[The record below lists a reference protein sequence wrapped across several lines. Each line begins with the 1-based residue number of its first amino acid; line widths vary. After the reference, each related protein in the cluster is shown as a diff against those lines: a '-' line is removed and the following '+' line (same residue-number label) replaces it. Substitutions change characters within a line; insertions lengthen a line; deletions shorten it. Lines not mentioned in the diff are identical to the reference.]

1 MLALQSILEQLMRPE
16 LIWVLIPLAGIGIGA
31 LAIIFEPIKDSIRKT
46 ERAEAR
52 KMYERLAMEKLDVI
66 KTAVAM
72 GYGRDD
78 LADLD
83 SRLEQAIGADQM
95 KMLRDGK
102 TPKVPLPEVDLAA
115 DSLDG
120 AQPGRGARNQ
130 EQQ

>member
-1 MLALQSILEQLMRPE
+1 MLALQSIIEQLMRPE

-52 KMYERLAMEKLDVI
+52 KLYERLALEKLDVI

-72 GYGRDD
+72 GYSREE

-83 SRLEQAIGADQM
+83 SRLERLIGAEQM
-95 KMLRDGK
+95 KLLRDGK
-102 TPKVPLPEVDLAA
+102 TPKVPMPEVDLPG
-115 DSLDG
+115 DDLDR
-120 AQPGRGARNQ
+120 PLPSRSARQQ
-130 EQQ
+130 EK

>member
-31 LAIIFEPIKDSIRKT
+31 LAIIFEPINNSIRNK

-52 KMYERLAMEKLDVI
+52 KLYERLAMEKLDVI

-72 GYGRDD
+72 GYSRDD

-83 SRLEQAIGADQM
+83 RRLEQVIGAEQM
-95 KMLRDGK
+95 KELRDGK
-102 TPKVPLPEVDLAA
+102 IRSIPLPAQDLAGKNPA
-115 DSLDG
+115 HEQLRSSERELD
-120 AQPGRGARNQ
+120 
-130 EQQ
+130 